1 MTRSA
6 LLVLS
11 ILVSSSVAACAAP
24 SAASGD
30 DSAVADDEAEL
41 RSVASGFFERSP
53 LSDRAVEGLRR
64 ELARAGDGWVWVR
77 NQGGSF
83 AVQWESDRRAA
94 LSNSETTSLAQAA
107 FAFHLRMAD
116 ASMKNRRY
124 LHRVETVAHDDA
136 SLGAAL
142 DAIGLSEDSPDAA
155 TASERAKLL
164 SALRDAAARP
174 GVTILRDSLDY
185 QVDMYW
191 EGALVVVDETHR
203 QILFATGGYGT

>member
-1 MTRSA
+1 MTRAALLFLSA
-6 LLVLS
+6 LIS
-11 ILVSSSVAACAAP
+11 CSAAACAAP
-24 SAASGD
+24 SAAPSD
-30 DSAVADDEAEL
+30 DSAVANDDAEL
-41 RSVASGFFERSP
+41 RSIASGFFERSP

-64 ELARAGDGWVWVR
+64 ELARADDGYAWVR

-94 LSNSETTSLAQAA
+94 LSSSETTSLAQAA

-116 ASMKNRRY
+116 ASMTGRRY
-124 LHRVETVAHDDA
+124 LHRVETVAADDA

-155 TASERAKLL
+155 TAAERAKLL

-174 GVTILRDSLDY
+174 GVTILRASLDY
-185 QVDMYW
+185 QPDMYW
-191 EGALVVVDETHR
+191 EGALVVVDPMHQ